1 MITERYD
8 IDIND
13 NGELLFGFW
22 QDAPEPL
29 LRFFVEIWGN
39 NRECEV

>member
-8 IDIND
+8 IDINT
-13 NGELLFGFW
+13 NGELFFGFW
-22 QDAPEPL
+22 QDAPELL

>member
-1 MITERYD
+1 MLTERYD
-8 IDIND
+8 IDINT
-13 NGELLFGFW
+13 NGELLFSFW
-22 QDAPEPL
+22 QDAPELL